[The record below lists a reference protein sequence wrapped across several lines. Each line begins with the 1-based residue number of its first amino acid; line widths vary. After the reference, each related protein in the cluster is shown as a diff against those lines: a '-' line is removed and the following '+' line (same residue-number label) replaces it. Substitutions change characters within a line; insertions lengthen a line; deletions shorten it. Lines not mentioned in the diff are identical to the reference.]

1 MQAALQK
8 YIGLG
13 LLIGCLTFFV
23 GHVYFHSGFP
33 YTHDGE
39 NHLARFANYA
49 IAVREGQFPPR
60 FAPNLMNHYGYPA
73 FNFNYPLA
81 NILSLPFSVLKLNY
95 EVSFKIL
102 ALSAIGFGCLGS
114 FLWLQRLGFQKKTQ
128 VLGMFVFSANMYLTN
143 TVVFRGNIGEILTI
157 SLFPWMFWMIE
168 RVLRSSTK
176 TLTTVLAVGLFS
188 AFLLSHN
195 IAVIFSLPILVSYAV
210 IRSVNIDRNKLWRLC
225 AIFGAAIGLTLW
237 FWLPAIMEKSFT
249 VVDEVGVNTAFF
261 DHFPSLSQLLFSPL
275 RFGFSFPGPIDSLSF
290 GLGLLQIACF
300 FLGLI
305 QVSYLV
311 WKKGSRVFRDDNS
324 RIFIWALIILSGLFL
339 FQLQVTQPLWKL
351 IFPVAKYLQFP
362 WRLSLFWGVLIL
374 PLFAFVWEEAHGAI
388 KLFLMCIL
396 IGQLI
401 SLSRVTSVDYF
412 HRQIEDYNFFAQSTS
427 TMNENRSRTFTFTD
441 LGGWQPTPQ
450 MLDGDAEISVQYW
463 RGSRR
468 AYDLTVH
475 SAVTVVEPTMNFI
488 GWQTKANGQ
497 LVNYLNSDQI
507 GGRIAYHLPVGEYH
521 IQTEFTQWTWP
532 RIIGNGVGIV
542 TSLCILGWI
551 CFSRYKYVQ
560 R

>member
-1 MQAALQK
+1 
-8 YIGLG
+8 
-13 LLIGCLTFFV
+13 
-23 GHVYFHSGFP
+23 
-33 YTHDGE
+33 
-39 NHLARFANYA
+39 
-49 IAVREGQFPPR
+49 
-60 FAPNLMNHYGYPA
+60 
-73 FNFNYPLA
+73 
-81 NILSLPFSVLKLNY
+81 
-95 EVSFKIL
+95 
-102 ALSAIGFGCLGS
+102 
-114 FLWLQRLGFQKKTQ
+114 
-128 VLGMFVFSANMYLTN
+128 
-143 TVVFRGNIGEILTI
+143 
-157 SLFPWMFWMIE
+157 
-168 RVLRSSTK
+168 
-176 TLTTVLAVGLFS
+176 
-188 AFLLSHN
+188 
-195 IAVIFSLPILVSYAV
+195 
-210 IRSVNIDRNKLWRLC
+210 
-225 AIFGAAIGLTLW
+225 
-237 FWLPAIMEKSFT
+237 
-249 VVDEVGVNTAFF
+249 
-261 DHFPSLSQLLFSPL
+261 
-275 RFGFSFPGPIDSLSF
+275 
-290 GLGLLQIACF
+290 
-300 FLGLI
+300 LI